1 MLQLQSA
8 LGLVML
14 VFLAW
19 GFSENRRR
27 LAWREVAGGI
37 VLQVA
42 LAFILLKM
50 PGARLVFA
58 WLNQA
63 VQALSAATEAGTGFV
78 FGYLGGGDPPFQV
91 RPGASTYILAFRGLP
106 LVLVMSAL
114 SALLYH
120 WGIIPRVVRALA
132 WMLKRATGISGV
144 EALGTA
150 ANIFVGMVE
159 APVLVR
165 PYLERV
171 SRSELF
177 TIMAA
182 GMATIAGTV
191 MVLYASILEPVIPG
205 VMGHLLVA
213 SIISAPAAV
222 TVSKLMV
229 PPVEEGVEGSLALE
243 REARSAM
250 DAVTQGTLAGLSLLL
265 NIIAMLIV
273 FVALVHL
280 ANMILGWV
288 PSWGGEPWTVQRLL
302 GLIMAP
308 VTWLMGVPWSEAHT
322 AGSLMGVKTILNEF
336 LAYLQM
342 AALPADALSPRS
354 RLILTYALCGFA
366 NMGSLG
372 IMIGGLGAMAPAR
385 RPEIVELGVRSI
397 VAGTLATCMTGAVIG
412 LLV

>member
-1 MLQLQSA
+1 MLRLQSA
-8 LGLVML
+8 LGLLML
-14 VFLAW
+14 VLVAW
-19 GFSENRRR
+19 MFSEDRHR

-37 VLQVA
+37 VLQIVLA
-42 LAFILLKM
+42 LILLKM
-50 PGARLVFA
+50 PGTRLIFSF
-58 WLNQA
+58 LNQA

-78 FGYLGGGDPPFQV
+78 FGYLGGGEPPFQV

-114 SALLYH
+114 SSLLFH
-120 WGIIPRVVRALA
+120 WGVIPRVVRALA
-132 WMLKRATGISGV
+132 WMLKRTTGISGV
-144 EALGTA
+144 EALGAA

-159 APVLVR
+159 APILVR
-165 PYLERV
+165 PYLEKV

-177 TIMAA
+177 TIMVA

-191 MVLYASILEPVIPG
+191 MVLYASILEPVMDG

-229 PPVEEGVEGSLALE
+229 PPVERGVEGALPLE

-250 DAVTQGTLAGLSLLL
+250 DALTQGTLAGLTLLL

-280 ANMILGWV
+280 ANMVLGLA
-288 PSWGGEPWTVQRLL
+288 PAWGGEPWTVQRIL
-302 GLIMAP
+302 GVVMAP
-308 VTWLMGVPWSEAHT
+308 VTWLMGIPWSEART

-342 AALPADALSPRS
+342 ASLPADVLSPRS

-397 VAGTLATCMTGAVIG
+397 VAGTLATCMTGAIIG